1 MDALIMF
8 EWPGNVRQLR
18 STIRSAVLQ
27 AQDVVE
33 VDDLEFLDGVAGPR
47 NTSESPTLPTLE
59 EGAPLKDHVKKHI
72 AQIER
77 QIILETLNST
87 KWNKAKTARGLQ
99 VAYNTLLS
107 KINEYD
113 LQNPNG

>member
-1 MDALIMF
+1 M
-8 EWPGNVRQLR
+8 VH
-18 STIRSAVLQ
+18 
-27 AQDVVE
+27 
-33 VDDLEFLDGVAGPR
+33 LEFVNAGSAEPRTLDGVPV
-47 NTSESPTLPTLE
+47 PTLE
-59 EGAPLKDHVKKHI
+59 NGAPLKEHVKKHI

-87 KWNKAKTARGLQ
+87 KWNKAKTARVLQ
-99 VAYNTLLS
+99 IAYNTLLS